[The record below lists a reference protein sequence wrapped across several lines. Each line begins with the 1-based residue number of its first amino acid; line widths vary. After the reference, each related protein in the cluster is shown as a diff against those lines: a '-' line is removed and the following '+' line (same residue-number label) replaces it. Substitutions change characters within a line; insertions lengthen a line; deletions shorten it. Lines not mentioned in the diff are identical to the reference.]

1 MVTTILTGTVGTGL
15 MATIG
20 QGAASSA
27 TLATAQADALALT
40 YTAFAAA
47 LAVLVADG
55 ASPTQ
60 AHVTTA
66 NSAWT
71 TLKTAIDLVV
81 ADVAA
86 ISAGPAISAD
96 VVLAVNGATVLTKNK
111 LDEIMRAMRWS
122 IEGSSLLT

>member
-1 MVTTILTGTVGTGL
+1 MVAMNLTGTVGTGL

-27 TLATAQADALALT
+27 TLATAQTDALALT
-40 YTAFAAA
+40 YAAFAAA

-86 ISAGPAISAD
+86 ISAGPAQSGD
-96 VVLAVNGATVLTKNK
+96 VGLYVNGATVITKNK
-111 LDEIMRAMRWS
+111 LDEILRAMRWA

>member
-20 QGAASSA
+20 QGAPSSA
-27 TLATAQADALALT
+27 SLTLAKADAAAID

-71 TLKTAIDLVV
+71 TLKALIDTTVT
-81 ADVAA
+81 DVAA
-86 ISAGPAISAD
+86 VSAGPTISAD

-111 LDEIMRAMRWS
+111 LDEILRAMRWS
-122 IEGSSLLT
+122 LEGSSLLT

>member
-20 QGAASSA
+20 QGAPSSA

-86 ISAGPAISAD
+86 ISAGPAISSD

-111 LDEIMRAMRWS
+111 LDEILRAMRWS

>member
-1 MVTTILTGTVGTGL
+1 MVTTILTGTVGAGL

-111 LDEIMRAMRWS
+111 LDEIIRAMRWS

>member
-1 MVTTILTGTVGTGL
+1 MVTTILTGTVGTGP